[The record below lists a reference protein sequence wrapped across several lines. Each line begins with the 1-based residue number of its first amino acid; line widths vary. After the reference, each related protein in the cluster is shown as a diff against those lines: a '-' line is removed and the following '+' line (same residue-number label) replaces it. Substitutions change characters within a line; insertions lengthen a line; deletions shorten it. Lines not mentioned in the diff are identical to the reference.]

1 MTIEYRGFKI
11 SKTGR
16 AAWDHH
22 VAIGERQRWG
32 TIKELQHDIDLHL
45 DGMGLPA
52 KERGYA

>member
-1 MTIEYRGFKI
+1 MAIQYRGFSI

-32 TIKELQHDIDLHL
+32 TLDEIKNDIDSHL
-45 DGMGLPA
+45 DGMGLPS